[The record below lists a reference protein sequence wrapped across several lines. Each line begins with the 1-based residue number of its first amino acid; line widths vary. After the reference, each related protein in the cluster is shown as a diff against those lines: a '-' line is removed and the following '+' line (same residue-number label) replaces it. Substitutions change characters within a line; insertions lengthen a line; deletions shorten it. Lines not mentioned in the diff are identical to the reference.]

1 VSGRLVTVIIMI
13 GAAAAVIATMGPKPA
28 PSLVWN
34 ASESVPV
41 GLYRVRPAGK
51 LTVTNLVVALPPEPL
66 ATFLA
71 EAGYLP
77 RGVPLIKR
85 ILALPGQTVC
95 RTGLAIMVDGIEMG
109 MARERDSRG
118 RRLPAW
124 QGCRIVSKGEVFLM
138 NWDEPAS
145 LDGRYFGPI
154 AISSII
160 GYAEP
165 LSTLTACALG
175 VEPKLMHALIWHQ
188 SGGEPWAVSVQSEPN
203 SLVYSSMQD
212 AIRETRASSAGTGT
226 VRVGL
231 AGLAV
236 DPSKVAPAVLLPCR
250 NVAIAAGQ
258 IAKLA
263 DRCRVHPRLKTD
275 PTFCAVAVYRG
286 SWRQPDVKFGDAVAT
301 SVAKGDAPDFDMPKD
316 TTIEFLDT
324 ASETTSRS
332 DDPFPASV
340 SAAEERERGWSSALF
355 PSGPQPSAPGSDGS
369 PSDHPPAEQAP
380 SPRVSNAHPSTIR
393 SPVDSLFVPR
403 SLGRRPQ

>member
-1 VSGRLVTVIIMI
+1 MSGRLVTVIIMI

-51 LTVTNLVVALPPEPL
+51 LTVTDLVVALPPEPL

-263 DRCRVHPRLKTD
+263 DRCKVHPRLKTD

-286 SWRQPDVKFGDAVAT
+286 SWRQPDVRFAEAVIA
-301 SVAKGDAPDFDMPKD
+301 SAAKADAPNFDLPKD
-316 TTIEFLDT
+316 INVEFLDI
-324 ASETTSRS
+324 ASETPPPSN
-332 DDPFPASV
+332 DPFLGLV
-340 SAAEERERGWSSALF
+340 SASEARERGWSSALF
-355 PSGPQPSAPGSDGS
+355 PSNPQQPASEPNDGPSDRRTAEEPPSSRTSSAP
-369 PSDHPPAEQAP
+369 
-380 SPRVSNAHPSTIR
+380 RSTAK
-393 SPVDSLFVPR
+393 SAVDSLFVPR
-403 SLGRRPQ
+403 SPDRRPQ